1 MPTHAQT
8 DRTDRQTVDLSG
20 RARYD
25 DMYEGGMKELE
36 TIDNFW
42 DWNSRLPFHYLRN
55 LFNLVLMSLGN
66 ADNIPPPTTEM
77 HSTFSQRYR
86 DSQNP
91 YL

>member
-1 MPTHAQT
+1 MHRQT
-8 DRTDRQTVDLSG
+8 GQTDRQTVDLSG
-20 RARYD
+20 RD
-25 DMYEGGMKELE
+25 EDMYEGGMKELE

-66 ADNIPPPTTEM
+66 ADNIPPQTTEM
-77 HSTFSQRYR
+77 HSTLPQRYM
-86 DSQNP
+86 DSQSP